1 MATSFFDPHTASFDP
16 DGARTLV
23 IPFEEAYSL
32 HRIEFFSILEGFENR
47 DNGSRY
53 VWYYEW
59 ENSPKAA
66 KPTKDPFTF
75 LFEPDA
81 FSVYL
86 CADSPY
92 GGKLRVPIRD
102 VPAAV
107 IDRALG
113 DADLVTRLLG
123 DPKVAVKD
131 AGITL
136 TDHDATIEK
145 IYEEQED
152 STADERRY
160 DFFEDDEEFYSV
172 PPFEPIDTFSSYDV
186 TTPAHHNNPELVHRM
201 MKKTIEEIHHAI
213 CLNEKEK
220 DALASATKSMFL
232 NMLADRKK
240 YLESTD
246 DSTRGDPY
254 QLIRIIK
261 KHSLAEAGED
271 LPLVGINNAID
282 KLKLSNIKLQR
293 LEAGLQKKDRLITKE
308 WNDLQW
314 HIAVAVDEKR

>member
-1 MATSFFDPHTASFDP
+1 MTTSFFDPHTASFDP
-16 DGARTLV
+16 AAARTLV
-23 IPFEEAYSL
+23 LPFEEASSL
-32 HRIEFFSILEGFENR
+32 HRIEFFSILEGFESR
-47 DNGSRY
+47 EDGSRY

-75 LFEPDA
+75 LFEPDV
-81 FSVYL
+81 FPVYL
-86 CADSPY
+86 CADSPS

-102 VPAAV
+102 IPTA
-107 IDRALG
+107 
-113 DADLVTRLLG
+113 
-123 DPKVAVKD
+123 
-131 AGITL
+131 
-136 TDHDATIEK
+136 IEK
-145 IYEEQED
+145 IYEEKED
-152 STADERRY
+152 AVVDEGRY

-172 PPFEPIDTFSSYDV
+172 PPFEPIDIFSSYDV

-220 DALASATKSMFL
+220 DVLTSATKSMFL

-240 YLESTD
+240 HLESTD

-282 KLKLSNIKLQR
+282 KLKLSNVKLQR
-293 LEAGLQKKDRLITKE
+293 LEAGLQKKDRLVAKE

-314 HIAVAVDEKR
+314 HIAVAVDEKK